1 MRLRREDGFALLF
14 VLWVLLAVGAL
25 AATLLRAEDPL
36 LLRPATAAA
45 RLDLDVRARSLV
57 AVLLAELDAGKLLA
71 GSRRRLRLGDVEV
84 EVRISGE
91 SGRVDLNAAPP
102 AVIDALLAAH
112 GVPEEERAR
121 LRDALLDW
129 RDPDDLVRL
138 AGAERAA
145 YRAAGREG
153 PGNRPLRHPAEL
165 ARVLGFA
172 PDLVRALWDDVTV
185 HTGRAQVEGDLA
197 SPALARALGIAA
209 SEGAPAPRPDPAGI
223 YRLDIRLR
231 RGEDAAAR
239 LELVVRRDP
248 GGWRVLEWSAPRAL
262 GEEEG

>member
-1 MRLRREDGFALLF
+1 MRLRGDGGFALLF

-25 AATLLRAEDPL
+25 AATLLRAEDPV
-36 LLRPATAAA
+36 LLRPATAAL
-45 RLDLDVRARSLV
+45 RLDLEVRARSLV
-57 AVLLAELDAGKLLA
+57 PVLLQELEAGELLA

-84 EVRISGE
+84 EVRILGE

-129 RDPDDLVRL
+129 RDPDGLVRL
-138 AGAERAA
+138 AGAEEAA

-153 PGNRPLRHPAEL
+153 PGNRPFRHPAEL
-165 ARVLGFA
+165 ARVLGFS
-172 PDLVRALWDDVTV
+172 PDLVRTLWDDVTV
-185 HTGRAQVEGDLA
+185 HTGRAEVEGALA
-197 SPALARALGIAA
+197 SPALARALGLPVP
-209 SEGAPAPRPDPAGI
+209 EGEVVPRPDPAGV

-248 GGWRVLEWSAPRAL
+248 GSWTVLEWSAPRAL
-262 GEEEG
+262 GEEGG